1 MRVPSR
7 DREFVSSPFATV
19 SWFLLKR
26 QLAMRG
32 RQIYNLEWGGMPG
45 KETSII
51 K

>member
-7 DREFVSSPFATV
+7 DGNCRLLRFATE

-32 RQIYNLEWGGMPG
+32 RQIYNLEWGGVPG
-45 KETSII
+45 KETSVI